1 MQRTGRWTGR
11 GDRLDS
17 HGQLVLFPFLPPIAM
32 DDGWSEAEGKKTSD
46 PEGRSVWTL
55 ELAGVQ
61 GVVEQPNQL
70 AFFAPSSRTTTS
82 PSSRANAST
91 SPGLASSHAYSTTT
105 SV

>member
-70 AFFAPSSRTTTS
+70 AFFAASSRTTTS